1 MLAGTANRAGLA
13 GLQLIVCQKS
23 RLRAQKSVKTSV
35 AQLIKMIEIIAGLL
49 ILLTLLQKC
58 NLLPLVTLLHI
69 LQLQQLS
76 LACSQLLPFCLQL
89 CQLYLALLRF
99 IDLCLKLLQSFLP
112 LHRRSCFL
120 LKLLLHACY
129 SHFCRLHIFFKLLL
143 FINSAQAVLQRSQ
156 IFRHDSPCCRH
167 LLLFL
172 FIQSNNRINQGQYF
186 FNTALVMTQSK
197 ALQLLRISR
206 INTADAI

>member
-13 GLQLIVCQKS
+13 GFQLIVCQKS
-23 RLRAQKSVKTSV
+23 RLRAQKSVKASV

-76 LACSQLLPFCLQL
+76 LPCSQLLPFCLQL
-89 CQLYLALLRF
+89 CQLHLALLRF
-99 IDLCLKLLQSFLP
+99 IDLCLKLLQSLLS
-112 LHRRSCFL
+112 LHCCSCFL
-120 LKLLLHACY
+120 LQLLLHTY
-129 SHFCRLHIFFKLLL
+129 HFGFCCLHIFFKLLL
-143 FINSAQAVLQRSQ
+143 FSNSAQAVLQRSQ
-156 IFRHDSPCCRH
+156 IFRHDSRRCRH

-172 FIQSNNRINQGQYF
+172 FVKSNNCVNQGQYF
-186 FNTALVMTQSK
+186 FNTAFIVTQSK
-197 ALQLLRISR
+197 ALQLLRICG
-206 INTADAI
+206 INAADAA